1 MVAARTPGPPGHV
14 GKTAVPAV
22 GPALPAV
29 SAADRGEATVR
40 AGAVAA
46 VVGTGPAP
54 VYAATSVPVVATV
67 PAAVHVTTSVP
78 AAGTVPAAVHV
89 TTNVPAAGTVP
100 AATRVVAI
108 ARVVASA
115 QLRQTGPAAETTH
128 AGREVAIPTGLVV
141 APGTVGGPVGR
152 RILAVGPAEFA
163 PMAPPAAMLVR
174 AAGALAQLT
183 TSGVRC
189 HGESLAHRRRTVRSI
204 R

>member
-46 VVGTGPAP
+46 VAGTGPAP
-54 VYAATSVPVVATV
+54 VYAATSVPVVA
-67 PAAVHVTTSVP
+67 
-78 AAGTVPAAVHV
+78 TVPAAVHV

-128 AGREVAIPTGLVV
+128 AGRDVAIPTGPVV